1 MGIYP
6 SDETLD
12 ELLRSCGKEGEE
24 DEISFE
30 LFARTVA
37 LLLED
42 NADKVS
48 TSSVNQ
54 QQEEQEYA
62 EDGEAYYGEEQE
74 PINLDDLTSEQRAYY
89 E

>member
-6 SDETLD
+6 SDEMLD
-12 ELLRSCGKEGEE
+12 DLLRSCGKEGDE
-24 DEISFE
+24 DAIGFE

-42 NADKVS
+42 NAEKGS

-54 QQEEQEYA
+54 E
-62 EDGEAYYGEEQE
+62 GEE
-74 PINLDDLTSEQRAYY
+74 
-89 E
+89 